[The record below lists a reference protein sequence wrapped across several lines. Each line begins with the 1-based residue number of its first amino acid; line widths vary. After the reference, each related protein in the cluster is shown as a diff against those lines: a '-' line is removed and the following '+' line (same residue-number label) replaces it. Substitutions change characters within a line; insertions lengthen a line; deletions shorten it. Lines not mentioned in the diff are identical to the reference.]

1 MTLNT
6 GLAVVIVLVILWY
19 LYTDSMDQPIAPPPP
34 KPLPT
39 IRTEPVYTVVNT
51 ATGAL
56 TVPGKISVPSVPIYS
71 AKNYWQLYLQRG
83 SSTLP
88 GQKHPMYMRGDAN
101 RWQVWKNTYRHG
113 ISQDEYKGNMRW
125 G

>member
-1 MTLNT
+1 MLNI
-6 GLAVVIVLVILWY
+6 GLAVIIVLVILWY
-19 LYTDSMDQPIAPPPP
+19 LYTDSMDQPMPPTPP
-34 KPLPT
+34 KPMPT
-39 IRTEPVYTVVNT
+39 IRTDPVFTVVNT

-56 TVPGKISVPSVPIYS
+56 TVPGKITVPSVPIYS

-83 SSTLP
+83 STTLP

-113 ISQDEYKGNMRW
+113 IGKDEYRGNMRW